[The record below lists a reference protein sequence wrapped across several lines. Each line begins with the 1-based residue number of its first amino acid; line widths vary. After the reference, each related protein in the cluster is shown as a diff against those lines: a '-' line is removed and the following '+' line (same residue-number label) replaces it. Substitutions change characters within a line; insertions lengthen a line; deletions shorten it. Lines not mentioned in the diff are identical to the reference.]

1 MIKSSKMTRRQDSN
15 TCLYNAMTQAYNK
28 EQTNGQLDATVVKNR
43 TAGLFNRRG
52 IQGDTAIACPNFAN
66 RYGRNVVVISCN
78 RGSQN
83 LPQYLTIHNVQIY
96 RANQNDRKETGW
108 IAIRRMGSVRSGHFE
123 PVYKR
128 GQDRRTY
135 LTNNQRAFVERLVTQ
150 SYQNAQLIKM
160 SGQELEQKENDHIAQ
175 ALQASLSSSQP
186 EDDLAQ
192 ALQASLTIS
201 APVVSEHDFELQMA
215 IALSASEQFSH
226 DLKFAHELQAVEDRK
241 FAQIMG
247 DKEMAMQL

>member
-1 MIKSSKMTRRQDSN
+1 MARRQDSN
-15 TCLYNAMTQAYNK
+15 TCLYRAMTDASNEGK
-28 EQTNGQLDATVVKNR
+28 THGLLDAAVVKNR
-43 TAGLFNRRG
+43 TAGRLNRRG
-52 IQGDTAIACPNFAN
+52 VQGDTAIVCPNFAE
-66 RYGRNVVVISCN
+66 RYGTNVVVISCN
-78 RGSQN
+78 RGCHN
-83 LPQYLTIHNVQIY
+83 LPRHLSMNNVQIY
-96 RANQNDRKETGW
+96 RAIQNDREGTGW

-201 APVVSEHDFELQMA
+201 APVVSESDFELQMA
-215 IALSASEQFSH
+215 MALSASDQFSH
-226 DLKFAHELQAVEDRK
+226 DIQIARELQAVEAGK
-241 FAQIMG
+241 VAQIMG
-247 DKEMAMQL
+247 DKEMAFQL

>member
-1 MIKSSKMTRRQDSN
+1 MIKSSKMARLQDSQ
-15 TCLYNAMTQAYNK
+15 TCLYRAMTDASNEGK
-28 EQTNGQLDATVVKNR
+28 TNGLLDAAVVKNR
-43 TAGLFNRRG
+43 TAGRLNRRG
-52 IQGDTAIACPNFAN
+52 VQGDTAIVCPNFAE
-66 RYGRNVVVISCN
+66 RYGTNVVVISCN
-78 RGSQN
+78 RGRHN
-83 LPQYLTIHNVQIY
+83 LPQHLTMNNVQIY
-96 RANQNDRKETGW
+96 RAIQNDREGTGW

-135 LTNNQRAFVERLVTQ
+135 LTRNQVAWVQTRVNQ
-150 SYQNAQLIKM
+150 SYHYAQRMKF
-160 SGQELEQKENDHIAQ
+160 SGQELEQKENDNLAQ
-175 ALQASLSSSQP
+175 AMQASLFSSQP

-201 APVVSEHDFELQMA
+201 APVVSEPDFELQIAM
-215 IALSASEQFSH
+215 ALSASEQFSH
-226 DLKFAHELQAVEDRK
+226 DTQIARELQAVEDRK

>member
-43 TAGLFNRRG
+43 TAGPFNLRG

-66 RYGRNVVVISCN
+66 RYGRNVVEISCN

-135 LTNNQRAFVERLVTQ
+135 LTRNQVAWVQTRVNQ
-150 SYQNAQLIKM
+150 SYHYAQGMKF
-160 SGQELEQKENDHIAQ
+160 SGQELEQKENDNLSQ
-175 ALQASLSSSQP
+175 AMQASLFSSQP
-186 EDDLAQ
+186 EDDLAR

-201 APVVSEHDFELQMA
+201 APVVSEPDFELQIAM
-215 IALSASEQFSH
+215 ALSASEQFSH
-226 DLKFAHELQAVEDRK
+226 DTQIARELQAVEDRK
-241 FAQIMG
+241 FAQIMD

>member
-1 MIKSSKMTRRQDSN
+1 MARLQDSQ
-15 TCLYNAMTQAYNK
+15 TCLYRAMTDASNEGK
-28 EQTNGQLDATVVKNR
+28 TNGLLDAAVVKNR
-43 TAGLFNRRG
+43 TAGRLNRRG
-52 IQGDTAIACPNFAN
+52 VQGDTAIVCPNFAE
-66 RYGRNVVVISCN
+66 RYGTNVVVISCN
-78 RGSQN
+78 RGRHN
-83 LPQYLTIHNVQIY
+83 LPKHLTMNNVQIY
-96 RANQNDRKETGW
+96 RAIQNDREGTGW

-241 FAQIMG
+241 FAQIMD